1 MHMYTKYYDAHVC
14 ELCHAIGRD
23 ITGDNTQYVI
33 RMAYVGI
40 LTWISVCMRPAHL
53 NCLAAI
59 WLITLKISESV
70 CCLSLRLLAC
80 APHVLDKVIKS

>member
-1 MHMYTKYYDAHVC
+1 MYTKYYDAHVC

-33 RMAYVGI
+33 RMAYVSI
-40 LTWISVCMRPAHL
+40 LTCISVCMRPAHL

-59 WLITLKISESV
+59 
-70 CCLSLRLLAC
+70 
-80 APHVLDKVIKS
+80 